1 MSRIDEALSMLSAC
15 AEKSVRITSPETA
28 VPHLVPWM
36 KKRQEHFI
44 VMLLDGAHQVI
55 GKPIAVTKGLV
66 NRTMVHPREVFRPA
80 IMHNAVAVIVAHNHP
95 SGVNE
100 PSPEDIEITRVLIK
114 AGNVMG
120 IKVLDHFIVSKTGY
134 ISMRE
139 KTEIDFDSED

>member
-1 MSRIDEALSMLSAC
+1 MSRIDEALSMLSEC
-15 AEKSVRITSPETA
+15 KEKSVQITSPKTV

-44 VMLLDGAHQVI
+44 VLLLDGAHQVI
-55 GKPIAVTKGLV
+55 GKPVTVTKGLV

-100 PSPEDIEITRVLIK
+100 PSSDDLDIL
-114 AGNVMG
+114 
-120 IKVLDHFIVSKTGY
+120 
-134 ISMRE
+134 
-139 KTEIDFDSED
+139 

>member
-1 MSRIDEALSMLSAC
+1 MSRIDEALSMLSEC
-15 AEKSVRITSPETA
+15 KEKSVRITSPETV

-44 VMLLDGAHQVI
+44 VLLLDGVHQVI

-100 PSPEDIEITRVLIK
+100 PSSEDLDVTRSLIK

-134 ISMRE
+134 ISIRE
-139 KTEIDFDSED
+139 KTGIDFDSEN

>member
-15 AEKSVRITSPETA
+15 TEKSVRITSPETV

-100 PSPEDIEITRVLIK
+100 PSPEDIEITRLLIK
-114 AGNVMG
+114 AGKVIG
-120 IKVLDHFIVSKTGY
+120 IKVIDHFIVSKTGY
-134 ISMRE
+134 MSMVE
-139 KTEIDFDSED
+139 KTGIDFDPED

>member
-1 MSRIDEALSMLSAC
+1 MSRIDEALSMLSEC
-15 AEKSVRITSPETA
+15 KEKSVRITSPETV

-44 VMLLDGAHQVI
+44 VLLLDGAHQVI

-80 IMHNAVAVIVAHNHP
+80 ITHNAVAVIVAHNHP

-100 PSPEDIEITRVLIK
+100 PSPEDLDITRLLIK

-134 ISMRE
+134 ISIR
-139 KTEIDFDSED
+139 KNTGIDFDSED